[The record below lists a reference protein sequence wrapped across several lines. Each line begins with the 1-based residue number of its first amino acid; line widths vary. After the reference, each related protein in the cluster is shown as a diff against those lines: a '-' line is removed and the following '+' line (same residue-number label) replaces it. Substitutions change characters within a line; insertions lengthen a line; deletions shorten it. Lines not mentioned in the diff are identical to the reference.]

1 MAGYVRDFLSIEQAL
16 KAIIKDIKNEGFKEA
31 TGKSE
36 SHFRKCSDVTDENH
50 HIHHQDSI
58 DIDRYCATRGMGTP
72 MLDIHEAILE
82 AEKLK
87 NKKIENVSETLIT
100 IGARIG
106 KLMDTTQ
113 KAIDP
118 SSQDGKDLSQ
128 SEKDKIHKAIREVEA
143 KILKLKY
150 IVDMKD

>member
-1 MAGYVRDFLSIEQAL
+1 
-16 KAIIKDIKNEGFKEA
+16 
-31 TGKSE
+31 
-36 SHFRKCSDVTDENH
+36 
-50 HIHHQDSI
+50 
-58 DIDRYCATRGMGTP
+58 